1 MWTPRSGPAHSE
13 HGWAT
18 PSQRRGAIHVARRA
32 GGDPSRSGPRGQSAW
47 NTTDMRCDGCTAVS
61 HSQTNAL
68 RMSMCG
74 QKSHAQFT
82 WKGRDK
88 CGNIGKKGADSR
100 FPPEAMGWK
109 LWRLDN
115 WPEQKRIRAP
125 VSERAIREL
134 ECSAEWSC
142 DNIGIARLQTK

>member
-1 MWTPRSGPAHSE
+1 MDEPRHRSGA
-13 HGWAT
+13 AIFT
-18 PSQRRGAIHVARRA
+18 RRGEPAGTRLEAGPVAKVCKTR
-32 GGDPSRSGPRGQSAW
+32 
-47 NTTDMRCDGCTAVS
+47 TDMRYDGCTAVS
-61 HSQTNAL
+61 HSWINAL
-68 RMSMCG
+68 RMTMCG
-74 QKSHAQFT
+74 QRSHAQYM
-82 WKGRDK
+82 WKGRNK

>member
-1 MWTPRSGPAHSE
+1 
-13 HGWAT
+13 
-18 PSQRRGAIHVARRA
+18 
-32 GGDPSRSGPRGQSAW
+32 
-47 NTTDMRCDGCTAVS
+47 
-61 HSQTNAL
+61 
-68 RMSMCG
+68 MCG
-74 QKSHAQFT
+74 QRSHAQYM
-82 WKGRDK
+82 WKGRNK
-88 CGNIGKKGADSR
+88 CGNIGKKRADSR

-142 DNIGIARLQTK
+142 DKNWYSKIADEEKKKIKQ